1 MICLRFVAKVV
12 AWVSILVILGSL
24 VGIGIYM
31 MLIVPNYSILER
43 YNSLGNSFPVC
54 CGPSMSLEKSL
65 NLNRRS

>member
-31 MLIVPNYSILER
+31 MLIVPNY
-43 YNSLGNSFPVC
+43 
-54 CGPSMSLEKSL
+54 K
-65 NLNRRS
+65 